1 MRLPISAHRSQPWRI
16 HEIAYDFRV
25 LDVWALPTPGGSED
39 FPRLV
44 QLMTSLDPSQSSSA
58 VVRSLF
64 ATRQKVGEVLGWDGP
79 ETGVGSRVASLRDR
93 LTSVVRDEGGL
104 PEFGALPA
112 IPLYLTGDE
121 FAAEV
126 ANRTVHGV
134 LHLGWVQDGI
144 DDYRGQLAIL
154 VKPNGLLG
162 QAYVGT
168 IRPFRYLLVYPALMR
183 AIELEWRAGAA
194 RGDDEVTRA

>member
-1 MRLPISAHRSQPWRI
+1 MRLPASAHRLQPWRI

-25 LDVWALPTPGGSED
+25 LDVWALPTPGGPED

-44 QLMTSLDPSQSSSA
+44 QLMNSIDPSQSSSA

-64 ATRQKVGEVLGWDGP
+64 AARQKLGDVLGWDGP

-93 LTSVVRDEGGL
+93 LATDVRDEVRL

-162 QAYVGT
+162 QAYVGA
-168 IRPFRYLLVYPALMR
+168 IGPFRHLLVYPAMMR
-183 AIELEWRAGAA
+183 AIELVWRAGTA
-194 RGDDEVTRA
+194 RGDTDIARA

>member
-1 MRLPISAHRSQPWRI
+1 MA
-16 HEIAYDFRV
+16 
-25 LDVWALPTPGGSED
+25 
-39 FPRLV
+39 
-44 QLMTSLDPSQSSSA
+44 SLDPSHSSSA

-64 ATRQKVGEVLGWDGP
+64 ATRRKLGDVLGWDGP
-79 ETGVGSRVASLRDR
+79 ETGVGSRVSSLRGR
-93 LTSVVRDEGGL
+93 LPADMREGVRL

-112 IPLYLTGDE
+112 TPLYLTGDE

-134 LHLGWVQDGI
+134 LHLGWVQDGT
-144 DDYRGQLAIL
+144 DGYRGQLAIL

-162 QAYVGT
+162 QAYVGA
-168 IRPFRYLLVYPALMR
+168 IGPFRHLLVYPAMMR

-194 RGDDEVTRA
+194 RGDAEITRA